1 MSRVKNLEA
10 SLLAFD
16 SKNTE
21 HFKQQL
27 KLIHNSG
34 IQNIH
39 YDVMDGKNVPNVA
52 FGTEWLK
59 ELYVDGFNVTVHFMV
74 NRPRKYFNHFCTFP
88 FNNLSFQ
95 PEQISK
101 FNALLL
107 LKKIRKNGRKC
118 GLAFKPDTNLLK
130 YKRLIKHCD
139 FVTIMGVEPG
149 FGGQE
154 FLKDITLKN
163 LRTINDIKKE
173 INPNLIIE
181 LDGGVNFDVI
191 KLTSKYVDTYV
202 SGSFLLKQE
211 KPQELLDFIKSI

>member
-1 MSRVKNLEA
+1 MSITHNLEA

-16 SKNTE
+16 SKDHK

-27 KLIHNSG
+27 KLIYSSG

-39 YDVMDGKNVPNVA
+39 YDVMDNKNVPNTA

-59 ELYVDGFNVTVHFMV
+59 ELYLDGFNVTVHLMV
-74 NRPRKYFNHFCTFP
+74 NKPRKYFNDFSIFP
-88 FNNLSFQ
+88 FNRLSFQ
-95 PEQISK
+95 AEPIFK

-118 GLAFKPDTNLLK
+118 GLAFKPNTNLLH

-154 FLKDITLKN
+154 FLKDLTLKN
-163 LRTINDIKKE
+163 LVLINKIKNE
-173 INPNLIIE
+173 INPNLIIQ
-181 LDGGVNFDVI
+181 LDGGVNIDVV
-191 KLTSKYVDTYV
+191 KLTSKYVNSYV

-211 KPQELLDFIKSI
+211 KPQKFLDFIKKI